1 MWGKHAAAGQHEI
14 KYLFFKCDNIYFILS
29 IIVYDLMETADF
41 DMMSAMNLMNRR
53 YLSAFSDLEFVIFLA
68 CVINFVLTMS
78 YQNV

>member
-1 MWGKHAAAGQHEI
+1 MWGKQAAAGQHEI

-53 YLSAFSDLEFVIFLA
+53 YLSAFSDLEYFFFIF
-68 CVINFVLTMS
+68 F
-78 YQNV
+78 

>member
-1 MWGKHAAAGQHEI
+1 MVKQAAAGQHEI
-14 KYLFFKCDNIYFILS
+14 CSFFFKCDIFFILS
-29 IIVYDLMETADF
+29 ITVYDLLETADF

-53 YLSAFSDLEFVIFLA
+53 YLSAFSDLEFVILLA